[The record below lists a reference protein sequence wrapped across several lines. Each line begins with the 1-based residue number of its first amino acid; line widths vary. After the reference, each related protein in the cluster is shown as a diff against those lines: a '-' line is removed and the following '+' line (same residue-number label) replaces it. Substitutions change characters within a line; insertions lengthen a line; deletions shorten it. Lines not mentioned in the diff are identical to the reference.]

1 MIWPLFF
8 IAGIVVLGSGLGL
21 VLGEELAPLKRWLT
35 LNPAKQMQ
43 MAALIMRRFRS
54 AGYPTNLGIAAVVNA
69 YFESRLDP
77 IVVFGR
83 TPFSEN
89 AGVPQG
95 GGNVE
100 NSVGLFQLNSAP
112 GAAGA
117 GMTVK
122 QRQDPNKNISRI
134 LEVIEGPAG
143 LEIRNNL
150 DGSIG
155 QLTYLFTLHIERPA
169 YAANKATERQ
179 DFASSLFGIGRSGGR
194 TF

>member
-1 MIWPLFF
+1 MWPLFL
-8 IAGIVVLGSGLGL
+8 IVGIVVLGSGMGAALGD
-21 VLGEELAPLKRWLT
+21 ELAPIKRWLT

-43 MAALIMRRFRS
+43 IAALIMRRFRS
-54 AGYPTNLGIAAVVNA
+54 AGYPTNLGIAAVINA

-95 GGNVE
+95 GGNIE

-122 QRQDPNKNISRI
+122 QRQDPSKNIARI
-134 LEVIEGPAG
+134 IEVIEGPAG
-143 LEIRNNL
+143 LSIRNNIT
-150 DGSIG
+150 GSIPY
-155 QLTYLFTLHIERPA
+155 LTYLFTLHIERPA

-179 DFASSLFGIGRSGGR
+179 EFASSLFGIGRSGGR
-194 TF
+194 SF